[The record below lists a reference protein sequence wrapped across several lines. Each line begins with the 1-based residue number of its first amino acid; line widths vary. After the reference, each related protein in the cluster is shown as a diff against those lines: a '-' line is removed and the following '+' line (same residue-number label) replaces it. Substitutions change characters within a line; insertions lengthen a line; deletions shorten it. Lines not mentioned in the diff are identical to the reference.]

1 MATHKY
7 EQKILYRTI
16 KDIFNMIMKLMQSY
30 QEVTIAAQLS
40 IMPIQVIRLL
50 CFKISNNAI
59 SKDDFLHRKVV
70 VDQFFLLQY
79 ERHND

>member
-59 SKDDFLHRKVV
+59 SKDDFLHKLWLIN
-70 VDQFFLLQY
+70 FFLLQY